1 MPMRALIVFL
11 ALSPIPFLLCLAGF
25 GFAFDTVLGSL
36 AGDVAIFVP
45 LAFLAFSRNT
55 AIPQTC
61 RRWLRAALGSS
72 LLLLPGVA
80 LHFVP
85 TFSMKY
91 GHAGQ
96 IRLDPPP
103 HPMPAEGAAFLR
115 GLSVK
120 DGVMILKSQPDE
132 DSNSSSPFT
141 ACDYLEWFSPP
152 SHFYDE
158 NGNGLDFRMSGND
171 LLHFQDDR
179 GGYADVK
186 WDGKQ
191 FVLLASHSAGLADS
205 AKAPG
210 GAATLAGKFGDLL
223 LIVCPMLAWLL
234 ITRFAW
240 RYSQE
245 SAEPAPSLVLAGVL
259 QIAGMVVLV
268 FGVLSAPAA
277 PDEVSGGLL
286 VLILLFAAACSIAG
300 LSILA
305 WKLIR
310 VRIEA
315 AQQV

>member
-1 MPMRALIVFL
+1 MRALIVLL

-36 AGDVAIFVP
+36 AGDVAIFFP
-45 LAFLAFSRNT
+45 LAFLAFSSNA
-55 AIPQTC
+55 AISQTC
-61 RRWLRAALGSS
+61 RRRLRWALGSS
-72 LLLLPGVA
+72 FLLLPAVA
-80 LHFVP
+80 LHVAP
-85 TFSMKY
+85 TFSMKF
-91 GHAGQ
+91 GSAGQ

-120 DGVMILKSQPDE
+120 EGVMILKSQPDE
-132 DSNSSSPFT
+132 DSNSTSPFT

-158 NGNGLDFRMSGND
+158 NGNGLDFRMTGND

-191 FVLLASHSAGLADS
+191 FVLLASHSAGQADS
-205 AKAPG
+205 AKVPG
-210 GAATLAGKFGDLL
+210 GAATLAAKFGDLL
-223 LIVCPMLAWLL
+223 LILSPVLAWLL
-234 ITRFAW
+234 ITKFA
-240 RYSQE
+240 RRHFQE
-245 SAEPAPSLVLAGVL
+245 SAEPAPSLVLAAVL
-259 QIAGMVVLV
+259 QIAGIIILV
-268 FGVLSAPAA
+268 FAALSAPAA

-286 VLILLFAAACSIAG
+286 ILILSAASACSIAG

-305 WKLIR
+305 WKLLH
-310 VRIEA
+310 VRLEA
-315 AQQV
+315 A

>member
-1 MPMRALIVFL
+1 MRTIIVFL
-11 ALSPIPFLLCLAGF
+11 ALSPLPFLICLVGF

-45 LAFLAFSRNT
+45 LGFLAFSKHAGNSR
-55 AIPQTC
+55 TC
-61 RRWLRAALGSS
+61 RRWLRWALGSS
-72 LLLLPGVA
+72 LLLLPAVA
-80 LHFVP
+80 LHLAP

-91 GHAGQ
+91 GQSGQ

-103 HPMPAEGAAFLR
+103 HSMPVEGAAFLR

-179 GGYADVK
+179 GGYADIK

-191 FVLLASHSAGLADS
+191 FVLLASHTAGLADS

-210 GAATLAGKFGDLL
+210 GAARLAGKFGDLL
-223 LIVCPMLAWLL
+223 LILCPMLAWLL

-240 RYSQE
+240 RHFQE
-245 SAEPAPSLVLAGVL
+245 SAEPAPSLVLAAVL
-259 QIAGMVVLV
+259 QIAGMVILA

-286 VLILLFAAACSIAG
+286 IAILLFASACSIAG

-310 VRIEA
+310 VRFEA
-315 AQQV
+315 AEYI